1 MIFYSVSKMQK
12 QNMDLYIPRKFS
24 ATNRLITSKDHASVQ
39 IYFCSFIRAQNSKSS
54 PILVKAFR
62 DRTLS
67 LLDLDEQLC
76 MFEIANEI
84 RLDR

>member
-12 QNMDLYIPRKFS
+12 QNMDLS

-39 IYFCSFIRAQNSKSS
+39 IYFCSFIRAQNSISS

-84 RLDR
+84 RLDM